1 LAGTTAAL
9 VRCDAA
15 PSKRPSL
22 TLLNKSF
29 DPDPRNPLIADFRI
43 FLDPG
48 FLIALFLGLLL
59 LACVGGV
66 ILYAD
71 IQYGISPFH

>member
-1 LAGTTAAL
+1 
-9 VRCDAA
+9 V
-15 PSKRPSL
+15 
-22 TLLNKSF
+22 LNKPF
-29 DPDPRNPLIADFRI
+29 DSDPRNPLIKDFRI

-59 LACVGGV
+59 FACVGGV

-71 IQYGISPFH
+71 IAYGISPFH